1 VTASLPQPPIDL
13 IGGPAEVARAAKE
26 LHTAARDEV
35 LRFETALAHD
45 AASSG
50 GDGNVR
56 VRAVF
61 ERAAISRPD
70 GADILRRCHAAGW
83 ELRITATLP
92 LPMIVADDWGA
103 LLPLDAAAEE
113 ALLIRT
119 PAVVTALRALFEH
132 VWSQSITLSGS
143 GESGPR
149 PGLSQSQQR
158 LLELMAAGMKDETI
172 ARHLG
177 TSVRTLRRHVTAIE
191 EKVGVD
197 NRVALAVVAVR
208 RGWLR

>member
-1 VTASLPQPPIDL
+1 VSPSPPQPLVDVVS
-13 IGGPAEVARAAKE
+13 GPAEVARAAKE
-26 LHTAARDEV
+26 LHVTAHEQV
-35 LRFETALAHD
+35 LRFETALSHE

-50 GDGNVR
+50 GDANVR

-61 ERAAISRPD
+61 ERAAISGPD
-70 GADILRRCHAAGW
+70 GADIVRRCHAAAW
-83 ELRITATLP
+83 EPRIAATLP
-92 LPMIVADDWGA
+92 LSMIVADEHGA
-103 LLPLDAAAEE
+103 LLPLDPVANE

-119 PAVVTALRALFEH
+119 PAVVAALRALFEH
-132 VWSQSITLSGS
+132 VWSQSITLS
-143 GESGPR
+143 R
-149 PGLSQSQQR
+149 PGGRADLSEAQQR

-208 RGWLR
+208 RGWLH